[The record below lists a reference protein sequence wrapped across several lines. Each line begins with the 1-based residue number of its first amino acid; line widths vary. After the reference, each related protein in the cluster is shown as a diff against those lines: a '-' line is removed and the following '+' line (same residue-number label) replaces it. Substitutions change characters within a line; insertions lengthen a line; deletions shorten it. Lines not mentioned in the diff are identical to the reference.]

1 MTKTIAASIL
11 SAAMGVALAGL
22 AATGAQAAN
31 EEKCYGVA
39 KAGQNGCANAA
50 AGHSCA
56 GQSTKDYSGQD
67 WKLVPAGTCA
77 SMGGKAEA
85 FEGMGKPM

>member
-1 MTKTIAASIL
+1 MSKPLAATVL
-11 SAAMGVALAGL
+11 SAAMSFALIGL
-22 AATGAQAAN
+22 ATTAQAAD

-56 GQSTKDYSGQD
+56 GRSTKDYSGLD
-67 WKLVPAGTCA
+67 WKLVPAGTCVT
-77 SMGGKAEA
+77 MGGQPKS
-85 FEGMGKPM
+85 FEGVGKPA